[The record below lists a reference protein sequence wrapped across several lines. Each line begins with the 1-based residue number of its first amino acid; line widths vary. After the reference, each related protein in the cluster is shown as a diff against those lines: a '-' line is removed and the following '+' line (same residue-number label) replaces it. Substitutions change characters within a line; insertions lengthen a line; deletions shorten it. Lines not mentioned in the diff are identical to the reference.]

1 MNEETKPLD
10 TALRDLNCEIRR
22 VRQTLLV
29 SFAAFT
35 LLGGLVLL
43 SSEVAFYSCFA
54 AAAMFLL
61 AASQTRI
68 TKIVGEVR
76 EEVRRSHSQSGRDP
90 DKT

>member
-1 MNEETKPLD
+1 MTEETKPLD

-35 LLGGLVLL
+35 LLGGLALL
-43 SSEVAFYSCFA
+43 SSEVASYACFA
-54 AAAMFLL
+54 VATMFLL

-68 TKIVGEVR
+68 IKVIGAAR
-76 EEVRRSHSQSGRDP
+76 EEVRRSRSQSGRDP
-90 DKT
+90 DKR